1 MHSKAYIFRQQQL
14 LVDEY
19 FQLPQVERLQH
30 DLNLSGDGEVISR
43 DLEENEAVPEGYQ
56 LIPIRQLVQVWS
68 RQQFEQASRAVQLLE
83 WRRNHQFCS
92 HCGHQ
97 TQQHVSQYAMVCPA
111 CGYNQYPRV
120 NPCVITIITR
130 GTNEILLAKN
140 ARNQTQ
146 MYSLIAGFVEVGE
159 TLEEAVRRETLKEVG
174 LQVTKFNIWQVSHG
188 LFQAT

>member
-68 RQQFEQASRAVQLLE
+68 RQQFE
-83 WRRNHQFCS
+83 
-92 HCGHQ
+92 
-97 TQQHVSQYAMVCPA
+97 
-111 CGYNQYPRV
+111 
-120 NPCVITIITR
+120 
-130 GTNEILLAKN
+130 
-140 ARNQTQ
+140 
-146 MYSLIAGFVEVGE
+146 
-159 TLEEAVRRETLKEVG
+159 
-174 LQVTKFNIWQVSHG
+174 
-188 LFQAT
+188 